1 MTPVAGHVALV
12 GLSGTGKSTVAP
24 LLAARRGLA
33 VVDLDRAVAESAGR
47 TVAEIFATD
56 GEAAFR
62 SMESAAL
69 ADALAGPPAVVA
81 TGGGVVLDPAN
92 RAALAEHATVV
103 WLRASPVALVERL
116 DSSTEERPLLAG
128 GTGAAVDRLALMA
141 SERGPL
147 YESVA
152 DVALSVEGRTA
163 ADVVEAVDEL
173 LDDLFGVA
181 PTEGA
186 VQ

>member
-12 GLSGTGKSTVAP
+12 GLSGTGKTTVAP

-33 VVDLDRAVAESAGR
+33 VVDLDGAVVATSGR
-47 TVAEIFATD
+47 TVAEIFATE

-69 ADALAGPPAVVA
+69 VASLSGPPAVVA
-81 TGGGVVLDPAN
+81 TGGGVVLDPEN
-92 RAALAEHATVV
+92 RAALTEHATVV
-103 WLRASPVALVERL
+103 WLRASPLALVERL
-116 DSSTEERPLLAG
+116 ASSPEERPLLAG
-128 GTGAAVDRLALMA
+128 GSDAAVDRLALMA

-152 DVALSVEGRTA
+152 DVALSVDGRTA
-163 ADVVEAVDEL
+163 AEVAEAVDEL
-173 LDDLFGVA
+173 LDDLLVGGSS
-181 PTEGA
+181 EGA